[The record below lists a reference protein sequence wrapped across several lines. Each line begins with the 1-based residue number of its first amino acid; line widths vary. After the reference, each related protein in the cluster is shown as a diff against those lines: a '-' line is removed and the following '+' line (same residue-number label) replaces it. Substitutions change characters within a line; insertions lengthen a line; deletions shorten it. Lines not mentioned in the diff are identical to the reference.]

1 MAIYVTIS
9 STVGLTSDPLYA
21 LQPTGSLAAFSAA
34 GAPLPVT
41 SSAFR
46 SAAFF
51 LLGCLRVAI
60 VAVYIFVP
68 GTVCSLYVLTYLL
81 LLRFNPAFC
90 SLPRSCVLFF
100 MNSLLVSSL
109 NILRTALLLRCFS
122 SLAAFFSYLP
132 HSLLRIIIFINFPLI
147 KSSHTLHTF
156 LASC

>member
-1 MAIYVTIS
+1 MHVHWLYIKQALAGS
-9 STVGLTSDPLYA
+9 PPLLPPPRSTLPVG
-21 LQPTGSLAAFSAA
+21 A
-34 GAPLPVT
+34 GAGLGCVSVT

-46 SAAFF
+46 SVAFF
-51 LLGCLRVAI
+51 LLGCLQVAI

>member
-1 MAIYVTIS
+1 MAIYVTFS

-81 LLRFNPAFC
+81 LLWFNPAFC

-109 NILRTALLLRCFS
+109 NILRTALLLCWFCWFCTYIGSWYCMKFIRTYS
-122 SLAAFFSYLP
+122 VVGRLP
-132 HSLLRIIIFINFPLI
+132 RYRTLLI
-147 KSSHTLHTF
+147 
-156 LASC
+156 A